1 MTKPFIITPTNREYF
16 IRNVMALDPTKQWE
30 GILRERK
37 SKRSIDQN
45 SRLWDLYTAIGD
57 YIGEDK
63 DKVHELMGYKFL
75 RYQDEI
81 AGVTVELIKSTTKL
95 NTKEMTEYQDAI
107 ERWAA
112 NIGFVWEMAA

>member
-16 IRNVMALDPTKQWE
+16 VQKVMALDPTKQWE
-30 GILRERK
+30 GVLRERK
-37 SKRSIDQN
+37 SKRTIDQN
-45 SRLWDLYTAIGD
+45 KRLWDLYTAIGD

-81 AGVTVELIKSTTKL
+81 AGQTVELIKSTTKL
-95 NTKEMTEYQDAI
+95 NTKEMTIYMESI
-107 ERWAA
+107 ERWGASL
-112 NIGFVWEMAA
+112 GFIWEESA